1 MLRLL
6 SGKGG
11 LGQHDPSPLT
21 RSFFLKGKNLPFC
34 RLERG
39 QNLSDF
45 VEIRKI
51 LRSGGLLAVANQ
63 ARFIDHKCRSCGGV
77 ANPSQGWKQ
86 NVVGLGDFFV
96 EVADESDFDAFLFG
110 PGVLRERAVH
120 TDSHDIRIEVGV
132 FLEAGREIAEFL
144 GADAGEGEGEE
155 KEKRWL
161 AAEMGREREVAH
173 VRCF

>member
-11 LGQHDPSPLT
+11 LGHHDPSPLT
-21 RSFFLKGKNLPFC
+21 RSFFLKGKNLPLG
-34 RLERG
+34 RLEG
-39 QNLSDF
+39 GENLGDF
-45 VEIRKI
+45 VEIRKVF
-51 LRSGGLLAVANQ
+51 RGGGLLAVANH
-63 ARFIDHKCRSCGGV
+63 ASFIDHKGRPRRGV
-77 ANPSQGWKQ
+77 ADPSQGWKK
-86 NVVGLGDFFV
+86 NVVSLGHFFV
-96 EVADESDFDAFLFG
+96 EVANESDFDAFFFG
-110 PGVLRERAVH
+110 PGILRERAVH
-120 TDSHDIRIEVGV
+120 TDPDHICIEVGV

-144 GADAGEGEGEE
+144 GANAGEGEGEE